1 MDFHPVAIDTTEN
14 ILPAIK
20 YILSLNIAPNNKKAR
35 ITKVINLIGSD
46 FYIQMFDANSEVFG
60 STAIRSADYSQM
72 VEQVDTLAT
81 KLVRQYALSR
91 VIDPIVKEFYDT
103 ALGRAQ
109 EEAFRNAISLDRH
122 PTITRTLVG
131 EFCDWC
137 KGLAGTHIYPNAE
150 YFARHDNCD
159 CLIVASGYNSRNGI
173 VKNYVKHKNTPA
185 RQEHLEPTLQELRND
200 PNKTTIAFSQV
211 LEGQKKEASL
221 GKVRLDAA
229 KTLGVKRKTEVKIN
243 RSSALHMDNSGHFSG
258 TGFTTNGHNDANP
271 LSTKEIANISEVVKN
286 ANKNNTV
293 LSRTKYGNQ
302 RFQILGDSNNR
313 QVVIVERT
321 KQGGLNV
328 VTSYKV
334 SKSRYERYLKEIR
347 Q

>member
-20 YILSLNIAPNNKKAR
+20 YILSLNIAPDDKKVR
-35 ITKVINLIGSD
+35 IAKVINLIGSD

-60 STAIRSADYSQM
+60 STAIKSADYSQM

-81 KLVRQYALSR
+81 KLVRQHALSR

-131 EFCDWC
+131 ETCNWC
-137 KGLAGTHIYPNAE
+137 RGLVGTHIYPDGK

-159 CLIVASGYNSRNGI
+159 CLIVVSGYNSRNG
-173 VKNYVKHKNTPA
+173 VLNNYVKHRNTPA

-200 PNKTTIAFSQV
+200 PNETTIAFSQV
-211 LEGQKKEASL
+211 LEGQRKEASL
-221 GKVRLDAA
+221 GKISRDAA
-229 KTLGVKRKTEVKIN
+229 DILGVKRKTEVKIN

-271 LSTKEIANISEVVKN
+271 LSTKEITNISEVVKN

-293 LSRTKYGNQ
+293 LGRTKYGNQ

-321 KQGGLNV
+321 KQGGLNI

-334 SKSRYERYLKEIR
+334 SKSRYKRYLKEIR
-347 Q
+347 